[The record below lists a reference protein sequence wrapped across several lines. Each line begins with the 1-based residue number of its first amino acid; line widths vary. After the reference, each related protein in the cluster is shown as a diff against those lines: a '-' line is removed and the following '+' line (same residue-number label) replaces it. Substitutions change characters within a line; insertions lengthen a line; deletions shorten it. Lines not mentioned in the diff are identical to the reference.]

1 MVVPETNSRV
11 EKYVTLSIFQANV
24 SNWKHESLV
33 DIRFGLSKKRSSDPN
48 EIVKDIFFKEIVK
61 YLAWLAAILVHV
73 WRHSTQQ

>member
-1 MVVPETNSRV
+1 MVVSETNSRV

-61 YLAWLAAILVHV
+61 NLSWLAAILVHV